1 MFFLNLTGEGLYNGV
16 NFKKEGI
23 PWLGIVDGKYTIE
36 FKLNL
41 YSLVRCGGFLFVAQG
56 MGGRGNGIK
65 STSDNIGHY
74 VREQEA

>member
-1 MFFLNLTGEGLYNGV
+1 MFFLNLTGEGLYNGA

-41 YSLVRCGGFLFVAQG
+41 YSLVCCGVFLFFDRRSLWKKREG
-56 MGGRGNGIK
+56 
-65 STSDNIGHY
+65 STEY
-74 VREQEA
+74 RERLKPAI